1 MPSENVYTSVE
12 PVVESTDDVVVDD
25 RRSRK
30 REDRRLRLLEIAA
43 EIVDDQGV
51 DGMTMAALVGASE
64 YAAEDLYT
72 YFSSRSALVA
82 ALQQWA
88 LEILGEVALQ
98 AVAKWDQDLAEDS
111 QLDERV
117 KALARL
123 CAFSDLF
130 LAAPVAH
137 RREFRLQQ
145 ELLITPGV
153 QDVGDAGSVV
163 PIAMTVLA
171 VPQGLLAHAARVGAL
186 NNHGGALDLAG
197 VPLEVA
203 LNRIL
208 GSRPEL
214 KYHEAGMDLNL
225 SDDIKESFCMFQK
238 LIYDEYKRIS
248 PQYSFIEINATQAPE
263 EQQQLMRSIIHKKIN
278 FDNYKWSN
286 NTKPH
291 SEGGE

>member
-1 MPSENVYTSVE
+1 MPSENVDTSVE
-12 PVVESTDDVVVDD
+12 PVVESTVDVVVDD

-30 REDRRLRLLEIAA
+30 REARRLRLLEIAA
-43 EIVDDQGV
+43 EIVEDHGV
-51 DGMTMAALVGASE
+51 DGLTMAALGEASD
-64 YAAEDLYT
+64 YATASLYT

-171 VPQGLLAHAARVGAL
+171 VPQGLLAHAAQVGAL

-203 LNRIL
+203 LGRTLAWVLALNGTLLADGLVTGLASTGAAL
-208 GSRPEL
+208 GTQVSDAMLIGWGADPDSLAVARS
-214 KYHEAGMDLNL
+214 L
-225 SDDIKESFCMFQK
+225 SS
-238 LIYDEYKRIS
+238 
-248 PQYSFIEINATQAPE
+248 
-263 EQQQLMRSIIHKKIN
+263 
-278 FDNYKWSN
+278 KWQ
-286 NTKPH
+286 
-291 SEGGE
+291 EVAL